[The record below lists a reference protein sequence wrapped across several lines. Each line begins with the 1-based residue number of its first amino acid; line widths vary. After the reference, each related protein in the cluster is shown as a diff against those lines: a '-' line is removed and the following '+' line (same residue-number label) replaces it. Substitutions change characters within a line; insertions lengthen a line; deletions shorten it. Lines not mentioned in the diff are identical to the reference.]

1 MTGSAAARWRTYAG
15 LPAGLK
21 ALVVLSTVVGLG
33 SYMITPFIG
42 VLLVKGVGLDTGTA
56 GLLVA
61 VATFV
66 QFGGSIV
73 GGPVADRLG
82 LRPTMIVALLLR
94 TLGLVLLALAVRVH
108 FLVLPAVV
116 LVAAGPALYLPANK
130 AYIVRSVS
138 DELRPLFLAISAAAL
153 NVGMGLGPFLAVLLI
168 GRDPVV
174 LLLVLAGFFALIT
187 VAHQVAMQPVAARP
201 EAPGGGTEAGGTEAG
216 GGSTLRGALSDALR
230 PVLFNVA
237 AFYLY
242 FSFQSFIGLYAAA
255 ESHLGLVGWVMLLNC
270 AMMAVLQPLLAGR
283 IARAGYRMLLAGSFL
298 LMAAGTAVM
307 CLGGTFALLL
317 GTAVFTVGEA
327 FVFLRGDLE
336 VVGRIPDRPAFAF
349 GVQRLTTGVGGLF
362 AGAAGGFL
370 FGHFQ
375 HDGHPGRYWLA
386 VAAQC
391 AVVAVLGLVL
401 GGSSAGRTERAG
413 TEDTAGREKEPAA

>member
-1 MTGSAAARWRTYAG
+1 MTGSAAARWRTYAA

-61 VATFV
+61 VATFI

-82 LRPTMIVALLLR
+82 LKPTMTGALLLR
-94 TLGLVLLALAVRVH
+94 ALGLVLLALAVHVH
-108 FLVLPAVV
+108 SLVLPAVV

-130 AYIVRSVS
+130 AYIVRSVA
-138 DELRPLFLAISAAAL
+138 DDLRPLFLAISAAAL

-168 GRDPVV
+168 GRDPAV
-174 LLLVLAGFFALIT
+174 LLLVLAGLFTLFA

-201 EAPGGGTEAGGTEAG
+201 DVPAGGTDQG
-216 GGSTLRGALSDALR
+216 GTVGTLRGALRDARR

-283 IARAGYRMLLAGSFL
+283 IARAGYRGLLAGSFL

-307 CLGGTFALLL
+307 FLGGTPALLL

-375 HDGHPGRYWLA
+375 HGGHPGRYWLA

-401 GGSSAGRTERAG
+401 GGPSAGRTDRTG
-413 TEDTAGREKEPAA
+413 TESAAGLEKEPAA

>member
-1 MTGSAAARWRTYAG
+1 MPSSAAARWRTCAA

-82 LRPTMIVALLLR
+82 LKPTMTAALLLR
-94 TLGLVLLALAVRVH
+94 ALGLVLLALAVHVH
-108 FLVLPAVV
+108 SLVLPAVV
-116 LVAAGPALYLPANK
+116 MVAAGPALYLPANK
-130 AYIVRSVS
+130 AYIVRSVAA
-138 DELRPLFLAISAAAL
+138 DLRPLFLAISAAAL

-168 GRDPVV
+168 GRDPAV
-174 LLLVLAGFFALIT
+174 LLLVLAGLFAAFA
-187 VAHQVAMQPVAARP
+187 VAHQVAMRPVAARP
-201 EAPGGGTEAGGTEAG
+201 DAPDVRTGTGTGG
-216 GGSTLRGALSDALR
+216 TLRGAAR

-283 IARAGYRMLLAGSFL
+283 IARAGYRGLLAGSFL

-307 CLGGTFALLL
+307 FLGGTPALLL

-327 FVFLRGDLE
+327 LVFLRGDLE

-375 HDGHPGRYWLA
+375 HGGHPGRYWLA

-401 GGSSAGRTERAG
+401 GGSAAGRTERTGAG
-413 TEDTAGREKEPAA
+413 SAAGREKEPAA

>member
-1 MTGSAAARWRTYAG
+1 MPSSAAARWRTCAA

-61 VATFV
+61 VATFI

-82 LRPTMIVALLLR
+82 LKPTMTGALLLR
-94 TLGLVLLALAVRVH
+94 ALGLVLLALAVHVH
-108 FLVLPAVV
+108 ALVLPAVV

-130 AYIVRSVS
+130 AYIVRSVA
-138 DELRPLFLAISAAAL
+138 DDLRPLFLAISAAAL

-168 GRDPVV
+168 GRDPAV
-174 LLLVLAGFFALIT
+174 LLFVLAGLFALFA

-201 EAPGGGTEAGGTEAG
+201 DAPAGQADSGG
-216 GGSTLRGALSDALR
+216 TLRGALREARR

-270 AMMAVLQPLLAGR
+270 AMMAILQPLLAGR
-283 IARAGYRMLLAGSFL
+283 IARAGYRGLLAGSFL

-307 CLGGTFALLL
+307 FLGGTPALLL

-375 HDGHPGRYWLA
+375 HGGHPGRYWLA

-401 GGSSAGRTERAG
+401 GGPSAGRTDRTG
-413 TEDTAGREKEPAA
+413 TESAAGLEKEPAA